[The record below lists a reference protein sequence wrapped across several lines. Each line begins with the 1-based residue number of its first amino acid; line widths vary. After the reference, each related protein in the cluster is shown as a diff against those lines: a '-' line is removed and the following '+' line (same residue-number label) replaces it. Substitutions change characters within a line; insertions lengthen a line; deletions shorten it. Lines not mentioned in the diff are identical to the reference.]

1 MLDYAFTNVSSDL
14 IRRTSLYKYF
24 KFAEKTPEKIE
35 NDFPKV
41 TLQENSLSVKS
52 PHYKHRRRNTV
63 NARRVRLVRSNE
75 TSADRDYRLYVYPE
89 ISKISTEILSWFQER
104 AIFSS
109 TNEQV
114 KNINDMHIPIPDRTE
129 ILQVMGPLPWPR
141 RAASVPAVVLL
152 AVIAICGRGRV
163 DGKPAT
169 CSRTEFACTADTAV
183 RCVPSVRVCDGHRDC
198 PDGSDEPQYCT
209 PCNKTYYGEVGK
221 TYEFELHRPKPD
233 KLPFVCFIKLDAPGH
248 HLGDLIQVTLD
259 SFTIGRFA
267 SYTNAGCP
275 DGDLHITESDRPAVS
290 GGWCGTAWAP
300 AHYFSETNSITL
312 LVRLYTLSSLDNR
325 GYNFD
330 FRLGFKM
337 LNRNRAVVRYGEQKM
352 FARANESFHMG
363 ELMEGTYCSRIFSDC
378 DKKKCVLQSPNYPG
392 LYPRNLT
399 CYYAI
404 RQHDIPY
411 GHQALISIT
420 QPYSRLVSIR
430 LEDRANTGAVDP
442 KPAATRKDWSKCDN
456 VPDFVTVYD
465 GYTTRDPILLRFCGS
480 GETVPVTTSSGPE
493 LLVQFSTSPYGTLM
507 FPFGPLH
514 GFQLQV
520 QVHFVE
526 IESIKYTKNKRCEFW
541 IRNTGRGWLHAPYHS
556 LPENTT
562 CWYHLLATPTGLAAA
577 GYPVDRDTGPRYKV
591 WVSVLKF
598 YVTGA
603 QTQDCTTNLMIWDG
617 NSSCHP
623 FCSGA
628 RNTSSSS
635 SAYRHN
641 NGTLLANYCPGHT
654 LRSCDHFLLSRKPRP
669 CTLAESFLSTSQSI
683 TVQLNIQYAT
693 ALRPISFKALYEF
706 VDLHQDGNPWP
717 ETGSMCSRIFRRPS
731 HSPSSTIM
739 IRSPKN
745 VFFYGRGG
753 NKNLSCVFRLEG
765 QPGDVAKVTIN
776 KIGSGDRSCYSR
788 LNTDRGTLQ
797 CVGDSSSSLSISDE
811 VNGLKTILLVP
822 RHCLCSTN
830 ESLLPYKFVTLGSK
844 ASMVWEVL
852 HMNSTE
858 DFRHHHFEATVQ
870 FVRREVVS
878 RRCEVKS
885 NLLSGPGGHFTF
897 HSHNNTTCESHF
909 VILTLQEY
917 TNSYLYAKLPGLAM
931 PDSSHAVPNN
941 SLHVHCP
948 TNNRFIVHA
957 GDTVHTVVCPDDLY
971 TVEVFSDGW
980 RTKETVTNSSR
991 DIIIE
996 FIPIEPASYTV
1007 SWIQLSS
1014 RIRADGPYCH
1024 SQCPELDA
1032 CINETLWCDGVEH
1045 CPSGYDESFGYCMH
1059 LLYTHLFY
1067 SVALTVAI
1075 AIVAVSSGLTVLWFR
1090 RFRSASGAAAPPS
1103 GRCRSA
1109 KAPGT
1114 ADAAGVAACDVVY

>member
-1 MLDYAFTNVSSDL
+1 MTTTVATAAAPRP
-14 IRRTSLYKYF
+14 RRTVLVGVPRPTAAVAVLAAVVVAAAGGGGVYAKLMSTRQ
-24 KFAEKTPEKIE
+24 AAC
-35 NDFPKV
+35 
-41 TLQENSLSVKS
+41 TLSEFECSSS
-52 PHYKHRRRNTV
+52 
-63 NARRVRLVRSNE
+63 
-75 TSADRDYRLYVYPE
+75 
-89 ISKISTEILSWFQER
+89 
-104 AIFSS
+104 SS
-109 TNEQV
+109 TVDEDDDDV
-114 KNINDMHIPIPDRTE
+114 TT
-129 ILQVMGPLPWPR
+129 
-141 RAASVPAVVLL
+141 AA
-152 AVIAICGRGRV
+152 
-163 DGKPAT
+163 
-169 CSRTEFACTADTAV
+169 AV
-183 RCVPSVRVCDGHRDC
+183 RCVPSIKYCDGRRDC
-198 PDGSDEPQYCT
+198 PDGSDEPHYCT
-209 PCNKTYYGEVGK
+209 PCNRTYYGDVGK

-233 KLPFVCFIKLDAPGH
+233 KLPFVCFIKLVAPGH

-290 GGWCGTAWAP
+290 GGWCGTSWAP
-300 AHYFSETNSITL
+300 AHYYSETNSITL
-312 LVRLYTLSSLDNR
+312 LVRLYTLSSLDNT

-330 FRLGFKM
+330 FRLGYKM

-352 FARANESFHMG
+352 FARVNESFHMG
-363 ELMEGTYCSRIFSDC
+363 DLMEGTYCSRIFSNC
-378 DKKKCVLQSPNYPG
+378 DKKRCVLQSPNYPG

-404 RQHDIPY
+404 RQHSIPY

-420 QPYSRLVSIR
+420 QPYSRLVSIKT
-430 LEDRANTGAVDP
+430 DRTNPEGADP
-442 KPAATRKDWSKCDN
+442 KPVERKDWSKCDN

-507 FPFGPLH
+507 YPFGPLH

-562 CWYHLLATPTGLAAA
+562 CWYHLQATPAGVAAA
-577 GYPVDRDTGPRYKV
+577 GYPVDRESGSGPRYKV

-598 YVTGA
+598 YVTGP
-603 QTQDCTTNLMIWDG
+603 QTRDCTTNLMVWDG

-623 FCSGA
+623 FCDS
-628 RNTSSSS
+628 RNASS
-635 SAYRHN
+635 SAYQQN
-641 NGTLLANYCPGHT
+641 NSTLLANYCPGQT
-654 LRSCDHFLLSRKPRP
+654 PRSCDHFLLTRQQRP
-669 CTLAESFLSTSQSI
+669 CTLSESFLSTSRSL
-683 TVQLNIQYAT
+683 TVQLNIQHAT
-693 ALRPISFKALYEF
+693 ALRPVSFKALYEF
-706 VDLHQDGNPWP
+706 VDLHQDGSSWP
-717 ETGSMCSRIFRRPS
+717 ETGSMCSRIFRRPK
-731 HSPSSTIM
+731 HSPSSTIA

-765 QPGDVAKVTIN
+765 QPGDVAKVTILS
-776 KIGSGDRSCYSR
+776 IGSGDRSCYSR
-788 LNTDRGTLQ
+788 LNKDRGTLQ
-797 CVGDSSSSLSISDE
+797 CVGDIGSSLSVLDE
-811 VNGLKTILLVP
+811 VNGPKTMLVP

-830 ESLLPYKFVTLGSK
+830 ASLLPYTFVTLGSK
-844 ASMVWEVL
+844 ASMVWDVSN
-852 HMNSTE
+852 MNSTE
-858 DFRHHHFEATVQ
+858 DFRLHYFEASVQ
-870 FVRREVVS
+870 FVRREVVPK
-878 RRCEVKS
+878 RCEVKS

-897 HSHNNTTCESHF
+897 HSHHNTTCESHF
-909 VILTLQEY
+909 VILTQKKY

-941 SLHVHCP
+941 TQHVHCP

-957 GDTVHTVVCPDDLY
+957 GDTVHTVVCPDPYY

-980 RTKETVTNSSR
+980 HTRDVMSNSSR
-991 DIIIE
+991 DIVIE
-996 FIPIEPASYTV
+996 FIPIDPGSYTV

-1032 CINETLWCDGVEH
+1032 CINESLWCDGVEH

-1059 LLYTHLFY
+1059 LLYTHLVY
-1067 SVALTVAI
+1067 SIALTVAI
-1075 AIVAVSSGLTVLWFR
+1075 IIVAVSSGLTVLWFR
-1090 RFRSASGAAAPPS
+1090 RFRSASSAAA
-1103 GRCRSA
+1103 GCRSPSA
-1109 KAPGT
+1109 KSAET
-1114 ADAAGVAACDVVY
+1114 EAVVSARDVVY